1 MKNIGI
7 KLAAVAFLVGT
18 AGLFPSTAIAGKGGS
33 AGKIRQAVASHSA
46 DAIIAEVERTEGLS
60 CEECIGLVTD
70 LTEDSRFS
78 VREVAA
84 WWFAKR
90 PTLKDMMADQFKAEL
105 ANGPSVQ
112 VRNAAD
118 FLGSSS
124 TFTALPSLRTAIRR
138 GDIDAEAKLAIV
150 RAVDHLGNL
159 GGNAVLTTAM
169 ADGNAAV
176 RAAAVKAW
184 RDIRGQVDAAP
195 AVALLGD
202 SDAAVRAEAATVV
215 GGMNQANARGAL
227 EGLVVSD
234 DSAIVRRN
242 AAWALGKL
250 GANASRAAL
259 LQAVSDQSGLVRMTA
274 RAALA
279 QLH

>member
-1 MKNIGI
+1 MKNIGL
-7 KLAAVAFLVGT
+7 KFATMAFLIS
-18 AGLFPSTAIAGKGGS
+18 AAASPSLAGKGGS
-33 AGKIRQAVASHSA
+33 AGSIRQAVASHSA
-46 DAIIAEVERTEGLS
+46 DAIIAEVERTEGLG
-60 CEECIGLVTD
+60 CEECIQLVTQ

-90 PTLKDMMADQFKAEL
+90 PTLQKMMAEQFEPEL
-105 ANGPSVQ
+105 VSGSSIQ

-124 TFTALPSLRTAIRR
+124 TFTALPRMRQAILRT
-138 GDIDAEAKLAIV
+138 DLDADAKLALV

-159 GGNAVLTTAM
+159 GGNPVLTTAM
-169 ADGNAAV
+169 ADASALV

-184 RDIRGQVDAAP
+184 RDVRGQANAAP
-195 AVALLGD
+195 VVALLNDGD
-202 SDAAVRAEAATVV
+202 ANVRAEAATVV
-215 GGMNQANARGAL
+215 GAMTETGARAAL
-227 EGLVVSD
+227 ENLAISD

-242 AAWALGKL
+242 ASWALGKL
-250 GANASRAAL
+250 GSAASRVAL
-259 LQAVSDQSGLVRMTA
+259 TQASHDPSGLVRMTA